1 MPLLLGKLSEAVGVG
16 DKGRLMAVGCLLR
29 PLSGLLSSGVP
40 CCMSTQSV
48 IQCVVCTDVIDRVE
62 QDRTRQDRA
71 EDDTVHVQDMH
82 HMRLL
87 QRMLYM

>member
-1 MPLLLGKLSEAVGVG
+1 
-16 DKGRLMAVGCLLR
+16 
-29 PLSGLLSSGVP
+29 
-40 CCMSTQSV
+40 
-48 IQCVVCTDVIDRVE
+48 VCTDVIDRVQ

-87 QRMLYM
+87 QRMLHM